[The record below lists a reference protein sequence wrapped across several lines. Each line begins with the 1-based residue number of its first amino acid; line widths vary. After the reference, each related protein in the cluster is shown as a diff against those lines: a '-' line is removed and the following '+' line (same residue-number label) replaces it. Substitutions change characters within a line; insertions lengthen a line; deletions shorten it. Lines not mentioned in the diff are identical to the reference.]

1 MNHPHD
7 TRFLNIMKLLMAFFV
22 MVVHFSPFKT
32 IHPILHHVS
41 IHGFPRIVVP
51 FFFLCSGYL
60 LSSHGVISPDRLR
73 KTLKKLVSLYL
84 FWTLLHLPLII
95 LELTHFPNAEP
106 LWISLPRSFFFEGS
120 FLHLWYLLASIIGLV
135 IVTSLLK
142 VFSITQVLFLSL
154 ILYIIGVLGD
164 SYYGFSIGLRGLSDL
179 MTLLFQF
186 IRTTRN
192 GLFFAPIYLSLGMFI
207 KKNPKVF
214 SMWTL
219 SLIFIIILGLNTAE
233 VLWLK
238 GMVWAK
244 DYNLTFTSLPLSLIT
259 FLISLQIK
267 VNFDT
272 TRFKEIAA
280 TLFYIHIWV
289 YVLVQFVLT
298 GGDTTYFKNY
308 GMDGFLITVVL
319 TTVITLFIHKFK
331 HIPFIRNYFM

>member
-1 MNHPHD
+1 
-7 TRFLNIMKLLMAFFV
+7 MKLLMAFFV

-32 IHPILHHVS
+32 INPILHHIS

-60 LSSHGVISPDRLR
+60 LSSNGFITQDRLR

-95 LELTHFPNAEP
+95 LELTHFPNTES
-106 LWISLPRSFFFEGS
+106 LWISLPRSFLFEGS
-120 FLHLWYLLASIIGLV
+120 FLHLWYLLASIIGLM
-135 IVTSLLK
+135 ITTFLLK
-142 VFSITQVLFLSL
+142 FFSIEKVLIISL

-164 SYYGFSIGLRGLSDL
+164 SYYGFSVGLRGLSEFMNL
-179 MTLLFQF
+179 MFQF

-192 GLFFAPIYLSLGMFI
+192 GLFFAPIYLTLGMWI

-214 SMWTL
+214 SMWKL
-219 SLIFIIILGLNTAE
+219 IIIFIIILGLNTTE

-244 DYNLTFTSLPLSLIT
+244 DYNLTFTSLPLSLIV
-259 FLISLQIK
+259 FLISLQVK

-272 TRFKEIAA
+272 NRYKEIAA
-280 TLFYIHIWV
+280 TIFYIHIWV

-308 GMDGFLITVVL
+308 GMDGFLVTMVL
-319 TTVITLFIHKFK
+319 ATLLTLLIHRFK
-331 HIPFIRNYFM
+331 NIPFIRNYFM